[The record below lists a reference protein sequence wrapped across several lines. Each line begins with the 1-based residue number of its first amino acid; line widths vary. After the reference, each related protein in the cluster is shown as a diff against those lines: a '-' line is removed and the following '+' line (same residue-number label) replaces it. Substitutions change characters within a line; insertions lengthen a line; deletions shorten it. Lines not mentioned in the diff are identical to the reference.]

1 MILNIS
7 ADKFFN
13 KNLYKFN
20 HHNPQE
26 NEESKLFTQ
35 NELPGEFGIPHSS
48 IKSKQ
53 ELCGNIENHMPIVR
67 CYPTPDAF
75 NPCEDVMGKNY
86 LRFVVW
92 LVAFAAVSGNVA
104 VIVVLMR

>member
-1 MILNIS
+1 MVYENKHPIIINKSLGPFEIFENQIKNMILNIS

-53 ELCGNIENHMPIVR
+53 VCFHYNSN
-67 CYPTPDAF
+67 D
-75 NPCEDVMGKNY
+75 
-86 LRFVVW
+86 
-92 LVAFAAVSGNVA
+92 
-104 VIVVLMR
+104 

>member
-1 MILNIS
+1 
-7 ADKFFN
+7 
-13 KNLYKFN
+13 
-20 HHNPQE
+20 
-26 NEESKLFTQ
+26 
-35 NELPGEFGIPHSS
+35 
-48 IKSKQ
+48 
-53 ELCGNIENHMPIVR
+53 MPIVR

-86 LRFVVW
+86 LRIVVW

>member
-1 MILNIS
+1 MAYHIYQSNRNRFEFR
-7 ADKFFN
+7 FFLAN
-13 KNLYKFN
+13 DY
-20 HHNPQE
+20 
-26 NEESKLFTQ
+26 
-35 NELPGEFGIPHSS
+35 FGIFILQEFCGS
-48 IKSKQ
+48 IK
-53 ELCGNIENHMPIVR
+53 NRMPIVR